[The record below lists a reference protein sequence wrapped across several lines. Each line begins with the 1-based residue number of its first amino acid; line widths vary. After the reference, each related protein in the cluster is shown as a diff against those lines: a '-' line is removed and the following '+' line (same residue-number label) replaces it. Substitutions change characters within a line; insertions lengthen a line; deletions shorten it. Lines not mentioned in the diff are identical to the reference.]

1 MVKHDPTDAELRH
14 LMDVAYRAAFR
25 LLGSATD
32 AEDVA
37 QSAVV
42 ATVLRWSTV
51 SAYADAW
58 TARIAIN
65 GALGQLRTARR
76 RAAFEQPT
84 EGAMAEA
91 VSLRVDLRRALRSLP
106 RRQREAVALRY
117 LADLPVAAV
126 AATMGIS
133 EGAVKTHAHRGLAA
147 LRETLGT
154 DLVRAES
161 AEETDPARMVADT
174 ERQVS
179 NVRTAR

>member
-76 RAAFEQPT
+76 RA
-84 EGAMAEA
+84 
-91 VSLRVDLRRALRSLP
+91 DLS
-106 RRQREAVALRY
+106 
-117 LADLPVAAV
+117 VAAV

-133 EGAVKTHAHRGLAA
+133 DGAVKTHAHRGLAA

-161 AEETDPARMVADT
+161 AEETDPARPVADT

-179 NVRTAR
+179 DVRTAR